1 MSTTLTK
8 SINDL
13 NIGQKAII
21 EHNADTALQELGF
34 IPGEHVSILA
44 KASFGGP
51 IAVRVG
57 SSVFALRVEEAASI
71 KVCIDL
77 PDKCS

>member
-13 NIGQKAII
+13 KIGQTAII
-21 EHNADTALQELGF
+21 NNSFSSSLQELGF
-34 IPGEHVSILA
+34 LPGEHVKVLA

-51 IAVRVG
+51 IAVRVS
-57 SSVFALRVEEAASI
+57 SSVFALRVEEAAQI
-71 KVCIDL
+71 IVD
-77 PDKCS
+77 

>member
-1 MSTTLTK
+1 VSTTLTK

-34 IPGEHVSILA
+34 IPGEHVVILA

-51 IAVRVG
+51 IAIRVG
-57 SSVFALRVEEAASI
+57 DSVFALRAEEANSI
-71 KVCIDL
+71 RVYNDL
-77 PDKCS
+77 HDKHS